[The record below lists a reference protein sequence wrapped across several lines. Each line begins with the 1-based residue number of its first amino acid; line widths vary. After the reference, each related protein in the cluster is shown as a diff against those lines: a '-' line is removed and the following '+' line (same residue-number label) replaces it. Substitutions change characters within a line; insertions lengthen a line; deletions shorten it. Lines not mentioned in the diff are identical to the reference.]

1 MAFLKK
7 LKKKTR
13 DLRSQA
19 QRQAQP
25 ATSMGNKFE
34 RMFGISRQLPRPMP
48 NPLGG
53 IMGGVD
59 FLPGYGEFPLV
70 NLDPDLNPPTSVSP
84 PMRMPSRR
92 PRRLPQIM
100 PERMPSRFTGG
111 GLGSFFERIFDQLER
126 EDESPRLPMPEDMPR
141 ERFPMIRPGFAGGE
155 EVNMDMMMA
164 DQGARQGISPAEQRM
179 MMIQKTAAD
188 MGRNI
193 SDRDAQLF
201 GMGEISF
208 EEAMSRAK
216 PNMDRVS
223 GERNLMQQ
231 EQMFFPSGD
240 NEETSRLQ
248 MQLANLQK
256 QLNEDG
262 ANGDLQAIIK
272 TTAQMDAIRKKMY
285 DIQMEMARIKMINE
299 NPYSLPF
306 DSDAK
311 AAMTKFK
318 KQNFAKGG
326 EAFPDLTGDGKVTQ
340 ADILKGRGV
349 FQEGGAV
356 ESEIDEGLEELQ
368 GVAPEAMVIQQVMTM
383 VMEMIQSGASEEQIV
398 AALKEMG
405 LDEEDIQQV
414 MMMVAEQ
421 MQGQESIDGQLAQ
434 MM

>member
-164 DQGARQGISPAEQRM
+164 DQAARQGMSPAEQRM

-188 MGRNI
+188 MGRTI

-208 EEAMSRAK
+208 EEAM
-216 PNMDRVS
+216 
-223 GERNLMQQ
+223 
-231 EQMFFPSGD
+231 
-240 NEETSRLQ
+240 
-248 MQLANLQK
+248 
-256 QLNEDG
+256 
-262 ANGDLQAIIK
+262 
-272 TTAQMDAIRKKMY
+272 
-285 DIQMEMARIKMINE
+285 
-299 NPYSLPF
+299 
-306 DSDAK
+306 
-311 AAMTKFK
+311 
-318 KQNFAKGG
+318 
-326 EAFPDLTGDGKVTQ
+326 
-340 ADILKGRGV
+340 
-349 FQEGGAV
+349 
-356 ESEIDEGLEELQ
+356 
-368 GVAPEAMVIQQVMTM
+368 
-383 VMEMIQSGASEEQIV
+383 MEMIQSGASEEQIV

-414 MMMVAEQ
+414 MMMVAEE
-421 MQGQESIDGQLAQ
+421 MAGQESIDGQLAQ

>member
-1 MAFLKK
+1 MNKGIGSLMGESGRTVSDMDRRIA
-7 LKKKTR
+7 
-13 DLRSQA
+13 DL
-19 QRQAQP
+19 
-25 ATSMGNKFE
+25 
-34 RMFGISRQLPRPMP
+34 
-48 NPLGG
+48 
-53 IMGGVD
+53 
-59 FLPGYGEFPLV
+59 
-70 NLDPDLNPPTSVSP
+70 
-84 PMRMPSRR
+84 
-92 PRRLPQIM
+92 
-100 PERMPSRFTGG
+100 
-111 GLGSFFERIFDQLER
+111 
-126 EDESPRLPMPEDMPR
+126 
-141 ERFPMIRPGFAGGE
+141 
-155 EVNMDMMMA
+155 
-164 DQGARQGISPAEQRM
+164 GASQGISPAEQRM
-179 MMIQKTAAD
+179 MLLQKTAAD

-208 EEAMSRAK
+208 EEAMSRAR
-216 PNMDRVS
+216 PSMDRVS

-272 TTAQMDAIRKKMY
+272 TTAQMDAIRKKMA

-326 EAFPDLTGDGKVTQ
+326 EASFPDLTGDGQVTQ

-349 FQEGGAV
+349 FAEGDEV
-356 ESEIDEGLEELQ
+356 SRETNEIESALSDIES
-368 GVAPEAMVIQQVMTM
+368 VAPEAQAIQQVMTM
-383 VMEMIQSGASEEQIV
+383 VMELVQSGASEEEII
-398 AALKEMG
+398 AALRQMG
-405 LDEEDIQQV
+405 LDDEDIQQV
-414 MMMVAEQ
+414 MMMLAEQ
-421 MQGQESIDGQLAQ
+421 MQSQQDPIQAELSQ
-434 MM
+434 MS